1 MAREVQVQMVAVHM
15 ETTVYRNAA
24 EVLALIRDF
33 KFCTLPREQWT
44 HRAHLTVALWH
55 QLRYPWPE
63 AVKLM
68 RDGIKR
74 YNDAHGI
81 VQTKVSGYHETL
93 TLFWMHLVR
102 EYLKGAAAGQRC
114 SLASLANELGA
125 RYPKDLPL
133 AYYTRERLMSGEAR
147 ERWVSPDLKAL
158 T

>member
-1 MAREVQVQMVAVHM
+1 MVAVHI
-15 ETTVYRNAA
+15 EETVYRNAA

-63 AVKLM
+63 AVELM

-81 VQTKVSGYHETL
+81 VQTKESGYHETM
-93 TLFWMHLVR
+93 TLFWMRLVR
-102 EYLKGAAAGQRC
+102 EYLKRAASGKRC
-114 SLASLANELGA
+114 SLASLANELVA
-125 RYPKDLPL
+125 SHPKNLPL
-133 AYYTRERLMSGEAR
+133 VYYSRERLMSWEAR
-147 ERWVSPDLKAL
+147 ERWVAPDLLPLA
-158 T
+158 TDGD